1 MSGKAVPPEA
11 ERLLAVTP
19 DEFVAQRQQLVRT
32 LCDADR
38 TDEADVVASLRKPT
52 VVVFAVN
59 RAARDRPKAA
69 RAAREAALRVKETQV
84 GNQPAEFRRALGE
97 LESALDLL
105 AEVAVAHVAPR
116 GKAASDAMRL
126 RVRDLLRSAVAD
138 DEAREALVRGVLTK
152 ELETVGFSPFAGIVP
167 APSQRPKRTAG
178 PSRAEQQK
186 AKQRERLRALR
197 EELAEAE
204 HRLQEAARAAHHAER
219 ERKAAE
225 RTVDSLRAKLE
236 AAD

>member
-1 MSGKAVPPEA
+1 MSVKAVPPEA
-11 ERLLAVTP
+11 EKLLAGP
-19 DEFVAQRQQLVRT
+19 PEGFVDSRQRLVRE
-32 LCDADR
+32 LRDAGR
-38 TDEADVVASLRKPT
+38 SDEAATVARLRKPT

-97 LESALDLL
+97 LEPALDLL

-116 GKAASDAMRL
+116 GKAASDAMRR

-138 DEAREALVRGVLTK
+138 DDAREALGRGVLTE
-152 ELETVGFSPFAGIVP
+152 ELEAVGFSPFAGIVP
-167 APSQRPKRTAG
+167 APSQRPKRIAG

-197 EELAEAE
+197 EELAEAK
-204 HRLQEAARAAHHAER
+204 HRLQEAVKAVREAER
-219 ERKAAE
+219 ERKAAA
-225 RTVDSLRAKLE
+225 RVVDSLRAKLE